1 MKNDVSKFSVSV
13 IVNHTE
19 KTTTVKM
26 SGEKTPVSFIQ
37 TASQSA
43 YVAALRDAAFYLL
56 EKAASLDEKSPYNTW
71 AQIVKMFEEHR
82 GFNEK
87 ELFFNMKKI

>member
-1 MKNDVSKFSVSV
+1 MKNDVSKISISV
-13 IVNHTE
+13 IVNHTAE
-19 KTTTVKM
+19 TTTVKM
-26 SGEKTPVSFIQ
+26 SGEKTPLSFIQ

-43 YVAALRDAAFYLL
+43 YLAALRDAAFYLL
-56 EKAASLDEKSPYNTW
+56 DKAATLDEENPYNTR

-87 ELFFNMKKI
+87 EIF

>member
-1 MKNDVSKFSVSV
+1 MKNDVSKISVSV

-19 KTTTVKM
+19 RTTTVKM
-26 SGEKTPVSFIQ
+26 SGEKTPLSFIQ

-43 YVAALRDAAFYLL
+43 YLAALRDAAFYLL
-56 EKAASLDEKSPYNTW
+56 DKASTLDTENQYNAR
-71 AQIVKMFEEHR
+71 AQVVKMFNEHR

-87 ELFFNMKKI
+87 ELV

>member
-1 MKNDVSKFSVSV
+1 MKNDVSKISISV

-19 KTTTVKM
+19 KTTAVKM

-43 YVAALRDAAFYLL
+43 YLAALRDAAFYLL
-56 EKAASLDEKSPYNTW
+56 DKAAALDEGSPYNMRL
-71 AQIVKMFEEHR
+71 QVVKMFEEHR
-82 GFNEK
+82 SFKENE
-87 ELFFNMKKI
+87 LI